1 MIRKKNRANYNSNPN
16 YLDYLTALRK
26 FFTNDADIIPIIMA
40 FNFYINGVYATPYVD
55 LFRQYDENLEDIH
68 GPEKTKQLI
77 DDGTIGVINEQI
89 YEQGNGSLITSLETL
104 RIYLEDRQRLYTI
117 AYNPFVNAYAE
128 YKIPA
133 KNDLGSSNPAISI
146 NGVDPNAAPI
156 LIGDYGKG
164 GLTQEQVN
172 ENVRIQKLNEANL
185 NNPQKTAD
193 TRTTGNVIK
202 PKQIG
207 NATKGSETKT
217 IIVKQNPLKKLFS
230 KLSFLS
236 HPKNKKINSS
246 IPINDFDYYTKNKK
260 NYDGN
265 NY

>member
-1 MIRKKNRANYNSNPN
+1 MARRKNRANYNSNPN

-40 FNFYINGVYATPYVD
+40 FNFYINGVYSTPYVD

-89 YEQGNGSLITSLETL
+89 YEQGRGSLITSLETL
-104 RIYLEDRQRLYTI
+104 RIYLEDRQRTFTI

-156 LIGDYGKG
+156 I
-164 GLTQEQVN
+164 VN
-172 ENVRIQKLNEANL
+172 ETLAAVEVKHPSDPLKEIKL
-185 NNPQKTAD
+185 
-193 TRTTGNVIK
+193 K
-202 PKQIG
+202 PI
-207 NATKGSETKT
+207 
-217 IIVKQNPLKKLFS
+217 KQNPLKKLFK

-236 HPKNKKINSS
+236 HPKNKV
-246 IPINDFDYYTKNKK
+246 K

>member
-1 MIRKKNRANYNSNPN
+1 MARRKNRANYNNNPN

-40 FNFYINGVYATPYVD
+40 FNFYINGVYSTPYVD

-89 YEQGNGSLITSLETL
+89 YEQGRGSLITSLENL
-104 RIYLEDRQRLYTI
+104 RIYLEDRQRTFTI

-156 LIGDYGKG
+156 IVNKTLAKIDVVNNNQIPISK
-164 GLTQEQVN
+164 LT
-172 ENVRIQKLNEANL
+172 
-185 NNPQKTAD
+185 
-193 TRTTGNVIK
+193 K
-202 PKQIG
+202 PKQK
-207 NATKGSETKT
+207 NAFKSFFK
-217 IIVKQNPLKKLFS
+217 

-246 IPINDFDYYTKNKK
+246 IPINDFDFYTKNKK

>member
-1 MIRKKNRANYNSNPN
+1 MARRKNRANYNSNPN

-40 FNFYINGVYATPYVD
+40 FNFYINGVYSTPYVD

-89 YEQGNGSLITSLETL
+89 YEQGGGSLITSLENL
-104 RIYLEDRQRLYTI
+104 RIYLEDRQRKYTI
-117 AYNPFVNAYAE
+117 AFNPFVLRYAE
-128 YKIPA
+128 YQIPD
-133 KNDLGSSNPAISI
+133 KNDLGISNPAISI

-156 LIGDYGKG
+156 I
-164 GLTQEQVN
+164 VN
-172 ENVRIQKLNEANL
+172 ETLAPVEVKHPSDPLKEIKL
-185 NNPQKTAD
+185 
-193 TRTTGNVIK
+193 K
-202 PKQIG
+202 PI
-207 NATKGSETKT
+207 
-217 IIVKQNPLKKLFS
+217 KQNPLKKLFK

-236 HPKNKKINSS
+236 HPKNKV
-246 IPINDFDYYTKNKK
+246 K